1 MTRRK
6 EIVMLLLSWVICSLV
21 FTAKAQTVDKD
32 VMTDFLCKELVKGM
46 QMDSVTADKFIP
58 LYRRNRAELNI
69 RKRLSRQRLMRMV
82 EKKQWTII
90 RLVRYCSLSKIFRIN
105 IIKSFLSFFLTV
117 IFLGS
122 GIWNIRKKWNIFSVI
137 QIKYGHVILKES
149 SKNHLEDSFVKVQI

>member
-58 LYRRNRAELNI
+58 LYRRNRAD
-69 RKRLSRQRLMRMV
+69 RK
-82 EKKQWTII
+82 
-90 RLVRYCSLSKIFRIN
+90 
-105 IIKSFLSFFLTV
+105 
-117 IFLGS
+117 
-122 GIWNIRKKWNIFSVI
+122 SV
-137 QIKYGHVILKES
+137 V
-149 SKNHLEDSFVKVQI
+149 